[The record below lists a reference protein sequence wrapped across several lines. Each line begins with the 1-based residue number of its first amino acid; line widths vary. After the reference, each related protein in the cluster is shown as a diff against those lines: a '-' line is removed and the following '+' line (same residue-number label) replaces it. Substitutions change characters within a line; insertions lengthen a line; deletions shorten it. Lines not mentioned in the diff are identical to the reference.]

1 MDRRLT
7 RLQIFEITSTGR
19 FLSDLRSLGITG
31 NTVPPQRKA
40 APAGALRTPHRGLD
54 SHVRRDR
61 TAIRGRAAGGGAP
74 SGTVPGRGERS
85 LAGLREHL
93 DALRE
98 SQDLFARQVE
108 IQRESEGY
116 YRRSAE
122 FLVQQRGWSEA
133 VYDLIASRS
142 KAVAAAETSFAA
154 AVELRDATQRLIA
167 ELEEEDR

>member
-1 MDRRLT
+1 VTCVRWELLVIPSPRNARRP
-7 RLQIFEITSTGR
+7 RR
-19 FLSDLRSLGITG
+19 ALSARRT
-31 NTVPPQRKA
+31 
-40 APAGALRTPHRGLD
+40 GALTLMSD
-54 SHVRRDR
+54 VIVRPS
-61 TAIRGRAAGGGAP
+61 AAEPQVGAP
-74 SGTVPGRGERS
+74 SGTSPVVANDP

-98 SQDLFARQVE
+98 SEDLFARQVE

-154 AVELRDATQRLIA
+154 AVELREATQRLIA

>member
-1 MDRRLT
+1 MAND
-7 RLQIFEITSTGR
+7 
-19 FLSDLRSLGITG
+19 
-31 NTVPPQRKA
+31 P
-40 APAGALRTPHRGLD
+40 
-54 SHVRRDR
+54 
-61 TAIRGRAAGGGAP
+61 
-74 SGTVPGRGERS
+74 
-85 LAGLREHL
+85 LAGLREDL

-98 SQDLFARQVE
+98 SEDLFARQVE

-122 FLVQQRGWSEA
+122 FLVEQRGWSEA

-154 AVELRDATQRLIA
+154 AVELREATQRLIA

>member
-1 MDRRLT
+1 VA
-7 RLQIFEITSTGR
+7 
-19 FLSDLRSLGITG
+19 
-31 NTVPPQRKA
+31 NYP
-40 APAGALRTPHRGLD
+40 
-54 SHVRRDR
+54 
-61 TAIRGRAAGGGAP
+61 
-74 SGTVPGRGERS
+74 

-98 SQDLFARQVE
+98 SEDLIARQVE

-122 FLVQQRGWSEA
+122 FLVEQRGWSEA

-154 AVELRDATQRLIA
+154 AVELREATQRLIA

>member
-1 MDRRLT
+1 M
-7 RLQIFEITSTGR
+7 
-19 FLSDLRSLGITG
+19 SDVIVRPSAAE
-31 NTVPPQRKA
+31 PQV
-40 APAGALRTPHRGLD
+40 GGPHR
-54 SHVRRDR
+54 VRSPVVAND
-61 TAIRGRAAGGGAP
+61 P
-74 SGTVPGRGERS
+74 

-98 SQDLFARQVE
+98 SEDLFARQVE

-154 AVELRDATQRLIA
+154 AVELPDATQRLIA